1 MKKKP
6 RNPRARTAARV
17 VQRSEQKVQ
26 GLRHKLAEL
35 EPGGSRDLAIEVA
48 SASVIEPRAESFPC
62 LRCGAHTRADSHE
75 SVGEAER
82 VVKLVCR
89 ACGAQRALYFR
100 IAPPLLN

>member
-6 RNPRARTAARV
+6 RNLRARTAARV

-35 EPGGSRDLAIEVA
+35 EPGGSREHPIEVA

-62 LRCGAHTRADSHE
+62 LRCNAHTRAATHE
-75 SVGEAER
+75 SVGESIVWMLSRKAASICICARPLR
-82 VVKLVCR
+82 VRK
-89 ACGAQRALYFR
+89 A
-100 IAPPLLN
+100 